1 MHSVQANMLADL
13 LTDFAIELGGTH
25 LNAEQRLQYMVEG
38 VNALKLD
45 YEFERQGINVLLK
58 MRKKVIDI
66 GSLKQV
72 FAVLDDLN
80 AQELKNVQFVEN
92 GKPVQID
99 QEVLDMWT
107 LTGLTNT
114 SFIRDGFYQ
123 GTVTKK

>member
-13 LTDFAIELGGTH
+13 LTDFAIELAGAH

-45 YEFERQGINVLLK
+45 YEFERHGLNVHLK
-58 MRKKVIDI
+58 LRKKVIDI

-72 FAVLDDLN
+72 FAILDDLN
-80 AQELKNVQFVEN
+80 AHELKNIQFVEN
-92 GKPVQID
+92 GKPVQIE
-99 QEVLDMWT
+99 QAVLDSWT
-107 LTGLTNT
+107 LTGLNNT

-123 GTVTKK
+123 GTVTTK